1 MRGARWAALL
11 CALAGLAPAAS
22 AHPLAPSLL
31 ELREVGP
38 RRVEVSWKT
47 PLWRAPGSALQPVL
61 PPECTRVAPPRA
73 RADETSVALHWTV
86 DCGEGGLAGRRV
98 AVDGLEESRTSVV
111 LRVRLAGGGVAQ
123 ALLRPGA
130 AGLAVPR
137 QPSRW
142 TVFRD
147 YAGLGAAHVATGPDH
162 LLFLLG
168 LLLLVPDPRRLLATI
183 SAFTVGHSATLCL
196 AVLGAVDVP
205 PRPIELLIAAS
216 VLTLAVELARSGSER
231 RSWLRRSPWR
241 MAGGFGLLHGLGFA
255 AALREAG
262 LPAGEIPA
270 ALVAFNVGVEAA
282 QALFVASALALATA
296 LRPALRGL
304 PRPAARIPVYAMG
317 SLAAAWCMQ
326 RAAGLLG

>member
-1 MRGARWAALL
+1 MRGARAAALL
-11 CALAGLAPAAS
+11 CALAGVAPAAS

-47 PLWRAPGSALQPVL
+47 PLWRAPGSALRPVL
-61 PPECTRVAPPRA
+61 PPECSGLAPPRP
-73 RADETSVALHWTV
+73 RADETSLVLRWTV
-86 DCGEGGLAGRRV
+86 DCGEAGLAGRRV
-98 AVDGLEESRTSVV
+98 AVEGMEESRTSVV
-111 LRVRLAGGGVAQ
+111 LRARLASGEVVQ

-130 AGLAVPR
+130 PALVIPER
-137 QPSRW
+137 PSRLA
-142 TVFRD
+142 VFRD
-147 YAGLGAAHVATGPDH
+147 YARLGAAHVATGPDH

-168 LLLLVPDPRRLLATI
+168 LLLLVPGSRRLLATV

-196 AVLGAVDVP
+196 AVLGAVDLP

-216 VLTLAVELARSGSER
+216 VLTLAVELARGESER
-231 RSWLRRSPWR
+231 PSWLRRAPWR
-241 MAGGFGLLHGLGFA
+241 MAGAFGLLHGLGFA
-255 AALREAG
+255 GALREAG

-270 ALVAFNVGVEAA
+270 ALVAFNAGVEAA

-296 LRPALRGL
+296 LRPALQGL

-317 SLAAAWCMQ
+317 SLAAAWCME